1 MFKNLI
7 CNSPFILVFTAFCYD
22 FFEKNILFVKTKN
35 AFQSISVQY
44 LDKQLKAGKIM
55 FWNNLKIRTK
65 IGLGFTVL
73 LVIFYMLGGIF
84 IFNLLKIESE
94 VEELSETYIPIISES
109 NKLDRFW
116 FEHDGFVRS
125 FDFTGNTYFRD
136 RAEEGFEKM
145 NNAFNKLLVILKG
158 NDEAI
163 RKRGISIDKMKITVD
178 RYDSLKNS
186 YYKLQMKADE
196 LRRIA
201 DQSVLELNEV
211 GKKSSSFQAQKAL
224 SQFNALYN
232 RLLVDKYDRDIYLLP
247 GIKDELSS
255 LQRKVSVAGLS
266 GKLRNAFKVVFANTF
281 DFISAE
287 TAARKAEIS
296 RYKTEKMLMWKVK
309 TTNDIGIDHIMKM
322 ADDTV
327 NMIKLQRNI
336 LIGFAL
342 FLLVI
347 GTVMVIMLSRGISR
361 PLERGI
367 KLAQKV
373 ADGDLR
379 TKYEVKGKDEVAQLL
394 SALNKMVDNLRMM
407 VSDITHS
414 ADQIAGSSRKLNVEA
429 VELSEGAT
437 EQASSAEEVSSSME
451 EMYANIQQ
459 NAENA
464 RQTETIAGKA
474 AEGIEQSNESTKI
487 AAGYLEEITSKVS
500 VIGDIAFQTNLLA
513 LNAAV
518 EAARAGQEGRGFAV
532 VAAEVRKLA
541 ERSQTAANEI
551 NKVSAETLSSSEVS
565 VEKLETISP
574 EIARTAELVKEI
586 SAASMEQLSGVEQ
599 INNALQQLNN
609 VTQRNA
615 SNSEEIL
622 EAARILDVLS
632 KRLTKSISVFRTK

>member
-1 MFKNLI
+1 
-7 CNSPFILVFTAFCYD
+7 
-22 FFEKNILFVKTKN
+22 
-35 AFQSISVQY
+35 
-44 LDKQLKAGKIM
+44 M

-84 IFNLLKIESE
+84 IFNLLKIENE
-94 VEELSETYIPIISES
+94 VEDLSETYIPIISES

-116 FEHDGFVRS
+116 FEHNGFMRS
-125 FDFTGNTYFRD
+125 YDFTGNTYFKE
-136 RAEEGFEKM
+136 RADENFEKM
-145 NNAFNKLLVILKG
+145 DNAFNKLRDILKG

-163 RKRGISIDKMKITVD
+163 RKRGLSIDKMKLTVD
-178 RYDSLKNS
+178 KYDSLKNS
-186 YYKLQMKADE
+186 YNKLQLKANE

-201 DQSVLELNEV
+201 DQSVLELNDL
-211 GKKSSSFQAQKAL
+211 GKRSNSYTVQKAL
-224 SQFNALYN
+224 LQFNALYN

-255 LQRKVSVAGLS
+255 LQRKVSVTGLS
-266 GKLRNAFKVVFANTF
+266 GKLRNAFKNVFSNIQ
-281 DFISAE
+281 DYISAE
-287 TAARKAEIS
+287 TAARKAEMA
-296 RYKTEKMLMWKVK
+296 RYKIEKMLMWKVK

-327 NMIKLQRNI
+327 NMVTLQRNI

-342 FLLVI
+342 LLLVF
-347 GTVMVIMLSRGISR
+347 GSVIVVLLSRGISL

-379 TKYEVKGKDEVAQLL
+379 TKYEIKGKDEVAQLI

-407 VSDITHS
+407 VSDITHG
-414 ADQIAGSSRKLNVEA
+414 AEDIAGSSRKLNIEA

-474 AEGIEQSNESTKI
+474 AEGITQSNESTKV
-487 AAGYLEEITSKVS
+487 AAKYLEEITSKVS

-541 ERSQTAANEI
+541 ERSQIAANEI
-551 NKVSAETLSSSEVS
+551 NKVSVETLTSSETS
-565 VEKLETISP
+565 VEKLEAISP
-574 EIARTAELVKEI
+574 DIARTAELVKEI